1 MELVSYSNKAF
12 EAENE
17 NGHPPD
23 RPEDPEPIGG
33 RTSPS
38 WIETVQKS
46 VGTWYQKHRRALIL
60 ATKFTLLALYMAY
73 LAYALYYRFGDEGS
87 LRLLVCTILGVVIL
101 ILKLMWGPMQR
112 RCSSCCPSV
121 SSSREQK
128 TRTILRWTL
137 GVSMAIFIVVWTG
150 VDVGRKDTRNL
161 VSLSG
166 IAFFVIVL
174 YITSVNPA
182 KVNWHPVFWGMAI
195 QYVFALLIIRTQWGY
210 DAFEWLGDR
219 FTELLEYS
227 DEGAIFVF
235 GEKYTDHVFAMK
247 VLPVIVY
254 FSSLISI
261 LYYLGAMQ
269 AIIRVIGRF
278 LAFCMDT
285 SATESINA
293 AGNIFIG
300 QTEAPLM
307 IRPFM
312 PKMTN
317 SEIHAVMTG
326 GFATVAGSVLGAYI
340 AYGVKANYLLGASVM
355 SAPAALAM
363 SKLTYPETETTDV
376 NEEDVYKLIQTQQ
389 SKNLIEAASMGA
401 STAISL
407 VANVAV
413 NVMAFLAI
421 LAFLNATLVW
431 FGDRVGVDG
440 LTFEFLCS
448 YVFYPMA
455 FLMGVDEQ
463 DCRRVAQLIGY
474 KTFMNEFVAYVEMG
488 KLLDNLQ
495 VYHNYT
501 TAVGANA
508 SYFQDGLDI
517 ILPAWNDTRL
527 VGGFMTA
534 RSEAIATYALCG
546 FSNLGSMGIQL
557 GAFSAMIPS
566 RKADLSRMVLRAMIA
581 GNVACFMTACIAVI
595 GVLIVFV
602 KVVHPTVATRLHD
615 CGPDCAPS
623 TVKRTRKITRWTL
636 YVGMAV
642 FIILWTILDVGIAF
656 FVISLYITSVHRTKV
671 NWHPVFWGMAMQYV
685 FALLIIRTQWGF
697 QAFDWLGDRVT
708 TFLGY
713 TDAGSRF
720 VFGEKFTDHVFA
732 FQVLPVIVFFGA
744 FMSVLYHVGVM
755 QAVIGVGGRCLAFCM
770 GTSPTESIN
779 TVGNIF
785 VSQTEAP
792 LMIKPFIERMTRSE
806 LHAVSTGGFATVA
819 GSIMGAYISYG
830 VKASYLLG
838 ASVMSAPGAL
848 AMSKLTYPET
858 EVNDI
863 NAKEVYQLKF
873 GSSNNMFEAIAVGA
887 STAVKLI
894 ANIAANLIAIIALLE
909 FLNATLQWFGDR
921 AGVDG
926 LTFQFLCSY
935 VFYPMAFLMGV
946 DASDC
951 RRVARL
957 IGIKTFT
964 NEFVAYIEMGKLI
977 DNGHVYSNYTTTVG
991 NNARVLQDGLDV
1003 ILPEWNNTRLE
1014 GGCLHARSEMIATY
1028 ALCGFSN
1035 LSCIGIQL
1043 GSFGA
1048 MAPSRRTDFSR
1059 LVLRALIAGSVTCFM
1074 NACMAGKRE

>member
-1 MELVSYSNKAF
+1 MVSAVGLSNLQYVDLSSTRNLFVLGVSLFLGLTVPKWLAQPANANAIDTGSSDADQVLTVLCSTSMFFSGFIAFVLDNTIPGTREERGLLHWREGAGQGGLATDAQGTVCVRACVRAWEASPFQQELQQEVGSQKLLLMMMMMMMMMKLHQTIAYSNKAF

-46 VGTWYQKHRRALIL
+46 VGTWY
-60 ATKFTLLALYMAY
+60 
-73 LAYALYYRFGDEGS
+73 ALYYRFGDEGS
-87 LRLLVCTILGVVIL
+87 LRLL
-101 ILKLMWGPMQR
+101 
-112 RCSSCCPSV
+112 
-121 SSSREQK
+121 
-128 TRTILRWTL
+128 
-137 GVSMAIFIVVWTG
+137 
-150 VDVGRKDTRNL
+150 
-161 VSLSG
+161 
-166 IAFFVIVL
+166 
-174 YITSVNPA
+174 
-182 KVNWHPVFWGMAI
+182 VNWHPVFWGMAI

-300 QTEAPLM
+300 Q
-307 IRPFM
+307 
-312 PKMTN
+312 
-317 SEIHAVMTG
+317 
-326 GFATVAGSVLGAYI
+326 
-340 AYGVKANYLLGASVM
+340 VKANYLLGASVM

-581 GNVACFMTACIAVI
+581 GNVACFMTACIA
-595 GVLIVFV
+595 
-602 KVVHPTVATRLHD
+602 
-615 CGPDCAPS
+615 
-623 TVKRTRKITRWTL
+623 
-636 YVGMAV
+636 
-642 FIILWTILDVGIAF
+642 GIAF
-656 FVISLYITSVHRTKV
+656 FVISLYITSVHRTK
-671 NWHPVFWGMAMQYV
+671 
-685 FALLIIRTQWGF
+685 
-697 QAFDWLGDRVT
+697 
-708 TFLGY
+708 
-713 TDAGSRF
+713 
-720 VFGEKFTDHVFA
+720 
-732 FQVLPVIVFFGA
+732 VLPVIVFFGA

-873 GSSNNMFEAIAVGA
+873 GCA
-887 STAVKLI
+887 
-894 ANIAANLIAIIALLE
+894 
-909 FLNATLQWFGDR
+909 
-921 AGVDG
+921 
-926 LTFQFLCSY
+926 FLCSY

-977 DNGHVYSNYTTTVG
+977 DNGHVYSNYTTTV
-991 NNARVLQDGLDV
+991 
-1003 ILPEWNNTRLE
+1003 
-1014 GGCLHARSEMIATY
+1014 
-1028 ALCGFSN
+1028 
-1035 LSCIGIQL
+1035 
-1043 GSFGA
+1043 
-1048 MAPSRRTDFSR
+1048 DFSR

-1074 NACMAGKRE
+1074 NACMAGLFFDESDTGAGHY